1 MPSSAMGL
9 TAPEA
14 GTFRVAVA
22 TRAPGAAEALVV
34 NTPLTDI
41 AIAEGSRVS
50 VTIPAQAFAHTS
62 ADASVTLSAQR
73 ANGAALPGWM
83 SFNPQT
89 GTFEGTPPPGFKGEV
104 VVRVTARDKAGREAV
119 QVFKIAVGIGQG
131 GVSGDR
137 PDNTEQGQPRGSQA
151 PGQRGAIDKLGK
163 PSLAKQFERHGP
175 AARHAET
182 NELILAARKAVQA
195 LSMSGRA

>member
-1 MPSSAMGL
+1 M
-9 TAPEA
+9 
-14 GTFRVAVA
+14 
-22 TRAPGAAEALVV
+22 
-34 NTPLTDI
+34 NTPLNDI
-41 AIAEGSRVS
+41 TVAEGSRVS

-104 VVRVTARDKAGREAV
+104 VVRVIARDKAGREAV
-119 QVFKIAVGIGQG
+119 QVFKIAVGVGQG
-131 GVSGDR
+131 EVSGERGDR
-137 PDNTEQGQPRGSQA
+137 PGNPEQGQPRGSQT

-163 PSLAKQFERHGP
+163 PSLAKQFDRHGP

-195 LSMSGRA
+195 LSLSGRA